1 MKAKHQVSSLGKLA
15 LLASVV
21 SVCLLTASSFAS
33 PISPGFDLFTS
44 DDALGNSL
52 GAALPFVPS
61 ILADGGVSLKESI
74 GTVVY
79 E

>member
-1 MKAKHQVSSLGKLA
+1 MNTKQLVSFLGKLA
-15 LLASVV
+15 LFAVVV
-21 SVCLLTASSFAS
+21 SVCLPTATSSAS
-33 PISPGFDLFTS
+33 PIPPGFDLFTS
-44 DDALGNSL
+44 NDALGNSL

-61 ILADGGVSLKESI
+61 ILADGGVSLKELI